1 MAKIW
6 DKGFDADKAVSDFTV
21 GKDRELDLRLAKYD
35 VIGSM
40 AHIKMLA
47 KIGLLTNEE
56 EKVLHNELQRILDE
70 IERGD
75 FRLDDDVEDIHSQVE
90 ALLTE
95 KLGETGKKNPFG
107 TFAQRSGTGGHQT
120 LSQGRNCCP
129 EKRDTTAFRSAAT
142 TERTP

>member
-56 EKVLHNELQRILDE
+56 EKVLHNEPVSYTHLLLFRERKTSGAIFWKPFLEKKEYQRNE
-70 IERGD
+70 
-75 FRLDDDVEDIHSQVE
+75 
-90 ALLTE
+90 
-95 KLGETGKKNPFG
+95 
-107 TFAQRSGTGGHQT
+107 
-120 LSQGRNCCP
+120 LS
-129 EKRDTTAFRSAAT
+129 TT
-142 TERTP
+142 

>member
-95 KLGETGKKNPFG
+95 KLGETGKK
-107 TFAQRSGTGGHQT
+107 SI
-120 LSQGRNCCP
+120 
-129 EKRDTTAFRSAAT
+129 RDVRAT
-142 TERTP
+142 IRYWWTSNFISRTKLLP